1 MEAVLRDIASVTQSI
16 ERVEADV
23 IAVEAA
29 IQEAKDKG
37 DLAELAALRDKENKM
52 RDKENKLRDKEN
64 KLLEEK
70 NTLRRLQGT
79 RDMTL
84 WCCAS
89 CACRLA
95 SRALR
100 GPRAAL
106 HHVCRLQSASA
117 ERRRVA

>member
-16 ERVEADV
+16 ERVETDV

-37 DLAELAALRDKENKM
+37 DAAELAAL

-70 NTLRRLQGT
+70 NKLREEKNTLRRLQGT
-79 RDMTL
+79 RDVTL
-84 WCCAS
+84 RRCA
-89 CACRLA
+89 
-95 SRALR
+95 
-100 GPRAAL
+100 P
-106 HHVCRLQSASA
+106 
-117 ERRRVA
+117 

>member
-1 MEAVLRDIASVTQSI
+1 MEAVLCDIASVTQSI

-37 DLAELAALRDKENKM
+37 DAVELAAL

-79 RDMTL
+79 RDVTL
-84 WCCAS
+84 RRCA
-89 CACRLA
+89 
-95 SRALR
+95 
-100 GPRAAL
+100 P
-106 HHVCRLQSASA
+106 
-117 ERRRVA
+117 

>member
-16 ERVEADV
+16 ERVETDV

-37 DLAELAALRDKENKM
+37 DAAELAALRDKENKL

-64 KLLEEK
+64 KLLEET

-79 RDMTL
+79 RDVTL
-84 WCCAS
+84 RRCA
-89 CACRLA
+89 
-95 SRALR
+95 
-100 GPRAAL
+100 P
-106 HHVCRLQSASA
+106 
-117 ERRRVA
+117 

>member
-23 IAVEAA
+23 IAVEEA

-37 DLAELAALRDKENKM
+37 DAAELAAL

-79 RDMTL
+79 RDVTL
-84 WCCAS
+84 WRCAS

-95 SRALR
+95 SHALR

-106 HHVCRLQSASA
+106 HHVCRIQSASA